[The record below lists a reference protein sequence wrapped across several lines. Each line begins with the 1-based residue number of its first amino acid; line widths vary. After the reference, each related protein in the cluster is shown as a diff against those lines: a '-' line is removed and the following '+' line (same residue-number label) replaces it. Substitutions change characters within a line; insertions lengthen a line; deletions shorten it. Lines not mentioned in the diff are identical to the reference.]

1 MIPLRHSLLAAAAA
15 VVAMGT
21 ALSTPAAAH
30 PHVWVK
36 VQSKVI
42 YDRGAIAGFV
52 YSWTFDDLYTAMAI
66 QGLDTN
72 NDGTY
77 DRQELAE
84 LAQVNMDGLKEFDYF
99 TFAKLGTSTLG
110 LAAPKDYWL
119 ELVDGVLTLHF
130 MLPLASPVLAEAEGF
145 TFAVYDPS
153 YFIAFDLAENSPVA
167 LGEGAPKG
175 CVAEIGVPANEADD
189 AQKLGEA
196 FYNQLGGANFGISI
210 AKTVAIVCPKS

>member
-1 MIPLRHSLLAAAAA
+1 MIRRSRHWLIAIAACGLAAGLA
-15 VVAMGT
+15 
-21 ALSTPAAAH
+21 TPATAH

-36 VQSKVI
+36 VETTVVYEQ
-42 YDRGAIAGFV
+42 GAIAALAQR
-52 YSWTFDDLYTAMAI
+52 WTFDDLYTAMAI

-99 TFAKLGTSTLG
+99 TFPQLGGAKLALG
-110 LAAPKDYWL
+110 EPKDYWL
-119 ELVDGVLTLHF
+119 ELAEGVLTLHF
-130 MLPLASPVLAEAEGF
+130 DLPLADPVLAEAEGF

-153 YFIAFDLAENSPVA
+153 YFIAFDMAEKSPVV
-167 LGEGAPKG
+167 LGAGAPKG
-175 CVAEIGVPANEADD
+175 CTVEIGSPAKEADD
-189 AQKLGEA
+189 AQRLGEA
-196 FYNQLGGANFGISI
+196 FYNQLGGANFGIST